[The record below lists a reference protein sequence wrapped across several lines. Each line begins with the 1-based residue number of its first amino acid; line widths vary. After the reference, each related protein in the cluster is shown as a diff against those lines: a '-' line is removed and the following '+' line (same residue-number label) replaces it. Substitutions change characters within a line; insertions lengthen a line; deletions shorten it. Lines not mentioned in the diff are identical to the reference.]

1 MNKLFFVPALLLVL
15 MHMVSCSDQDTPEDQ
30 EKEIPVTFKVSTL
43 NVDVQPM
50 TKSAISGAPLDEVV
64 NAIGYYIYSTSDY
77 KLLKSGKV
85 SFIPG
90 VDPVPDN
97 FGQFNEK
104 LMPGDYSVIFYA
116 TGKGAGSL
124 GFSGTDHLSNGTI
137 IYYNDKEVFYFHDKI
152 TISSTSSSSNIVEI
166 SLPRKSAMLKID
178 ISDEVTPDVGSVKFT
193 ISDGKQ
199 WNVYYNSNEKSI
211 DYTFD
216 GIITNNK
223 LEPFEYYFSFP
234 NASTKVIIAIY
245 DKNGSLYGKKELIVP
260 TLENRRTII
269 SGKLFSSLGSQEI
282 IIHVDDLWGEDLEYP
297 LE

>member
-1 MNKLFFVPALLLVL
+1 MKQFIKYDSDNYCEIISVDDEAAEMN
-15 MHMVSCSDQDTPEDQ
+15 
-30 EKEIPVTFKVSTL
+30 
-43 NVDVQPM
+43 
-50 TKSAISGAPLDEVV
+50 G
-64 NAIGYYIYSTSDY
+64 
-77 KLLKSGKV
+77 
-85 SFIPG
+85 
-90 VDPVPDN
+90 
-97 FGQFNEK
+97 
-104 LMPGDYSVIFYA
+104 
-116 TGKGAGSL
+116 
-124 GFSGTDHLSNGTI
+124 
-137 IYYNDKEVFYFHDKI
+137 
-152 TISSTSSSSNIVEI
+152 VEI
-166 SLPRKSAMLKID
+166 SI
-178 ISDEVTPDVGSVKFT
+178 PDGFRPLVKLE
-193 ISDGKQ
+193 DKQ

-216 GIITNNK
+216 GTITNNK

>member
-50 TKSAISGAPLDEVV
+50 AKSASSGSALEEVV
-64 NAIGYYIYSTSDY
+64 NTIGYYIYNTSDY

-97 FGQFNEK
+97 FGQFNER
-104 LMPGDYSVIFYA
+104 LMPGSYDVIFYA
-116 TGKGAGSL
+116 LGRGTGSL
-124 GFSGTDHLSNGTI
+124 AFSNIDQLSSGTAINYNNKEI
-137 IYYNDKEVFYFHDKI
+137 FYYHDNI
-152 TISSTSSSSNIVEI
+152 TISSSSNIVEV
-166 SLPRKSAMLKID
+166 SLSRKSAMLKID
-178 ISDEVTPDVGSVKFT
+178 ISDEVTPEVGSVKFT

-199 WNVYYNSNEKSI
+199 WNVYYKRNETII

-216 GIITNNK
+216 GTITNNK

-234 NASTKVIIAIY
+234 NTPTKVIIAIY
-245 DKNGSLYGKKELIVP
+245 DKNGSLYGKKELLVP

-282 IIHVDDLWGEDLEYP
+282 FIHVDDIWGEDIGYP

>member
-15 MHMVSCSDQDTPEDQ
+15 MHMVSCSDQDTSEDQ
-30 EKEIPVTFKVSTL
+30 EKEIPVTFKVSAL
-43 NVDVQPM
+43 SVDVQPM

-64 NAIGYYIYSTSDY
+64 NTIGYYIYSTSDY

-116 TGKGAGSL
+116 LGRGAGSL
-124 GFSGTDHLSNGTI
+124 AFSNIDQLSSGTAINYNNKEIFYYHDNMTI
-137 IYYNDKEVFYFHDKI
+137 
-152 TISSTSSSSNIVEI
+152 SSSSNIVEI

-178 ISDEVTPDVGSVKFT
+178 ISEEVTPEVGSVKFT
-193 ISDGKQ
+193 ISDGKL
-199 WNVYYNSNEKSI
+199 WNVYYKRNETI
-211 DYTFD
+211 VDYTFD

-234 NASTKVIIAIY
+234 NTPTKVIITIY
-245 DKNGSLYGKKELIVP
+245 DKNGSLYGKKELLVP

-282 IIHVDDLWGEDLEYP
+282 NIYVDDLWGEDLEYP